1 MSIVIVLKVITKP
14 KAIIK
19 PTAIVM
25 MTAIIKPMT
34 IIMQTAIIKAAA
46 GMRTLIQWL
55 KAAIVG
61 YIEEHRQT
69 TESM

>member
-1 MSIVIVLKVITKP
+1 MGIVIVL

-25 MTAIIKPMT
+25 MTVIIKPT
-34 IIMQTAIIKAAA
+34 PIIMPIAIIKAAA
-46 GMRTLIQWL
+46 GMRILIQRL
-55 KAAIVG
+55 KAVTVR
-61 YIEEHRQT
+61 YIKEPRQT